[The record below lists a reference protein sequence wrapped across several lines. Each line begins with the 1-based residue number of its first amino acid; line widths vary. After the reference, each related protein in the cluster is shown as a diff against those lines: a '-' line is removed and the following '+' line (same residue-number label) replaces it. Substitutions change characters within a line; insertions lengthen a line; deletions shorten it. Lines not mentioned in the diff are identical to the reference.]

1 MVRKFIQ
8 NNKSKIA
15 IIISI
20 LIHSA
25 VLFST
30 KSDKYLGKTNT
41 PIEFTEIKV
50 INGPGESISKNKSSQ
65 DIKKQSNTIEQ
76 NKGKKSDTKNSTNVI
91 SNISIKSKENKSKIQ
106 QIKEKKKNKKQQNND
121 LSSSKNASIL
131 GNKSKE
137 LEDEALKGKLKGKGK
152 KTIIC
157 RKCIEPIY
165 SQKSIRK
172 GLEGITIIKV
182 TIDKNGLVISAKVID
197 SSGHKDIDD
206 ASISAAMKSIFRPIS
221 EPSTITIKY
230 EHKIK

>member
-1 MVRKFIQ
+1 MARKFIQ
-8 NNKSKIA
+8 QNKSKIA

-20 LIHSA
+20 LIHSV

-30 KSDKYLGKTNT
+30 KSNKYLGKTNT

-50 INGPGESISKNKSSQ
+50 INGAGESINKNRSSHV
-65 DIKKQSNTIEQ
+65 IKKQSDTTEQ
-76 NKGKKSDTKNSTNVI
+76 NKSNKSNTKNSTNVI
-91 SNISIKSKENKSKIQ
+91 SSISIKSKENKRKIQ
-106 QIKEKKKNKKQQNND
+106 PNKEKKKNKQQHNNQV
-121 LSSSKNASIL
+121 SSSKNASIL

-137 LEDEALKGKLKGKGK
+137 VLDEGLKGKLKGKGK

-172 GLEGITIIKV
+172 GLEGITIIRV

-206 ASISAAMKSIFRPIS
+206 ASILAAMKSTFRPIS
-221 EPSTITIKY
+221 EASIITIKY

>member
-1 MVRKFIQ
+1 VARKFIQ

-20 LIHSA
+20 FIHSV

-30 KSDKYLGKTNT
+30 KLDKYLGNTNT

-50 INGPGESISKNKSSQ
+50 INGSGESIEKNKSSQ
-65 DIKKQSNTIEQ
+65 VLKKQSDSIEQ
-76 NKGKKSDTKNSTNVI
+76 TKSKKSNTKISTNVVSSI
-91 SNISIKSKENKSKIQ
+91 IIKSSENKSKIQ
-106 QIKEKKKNKKQQNND
+106 NIKDKKKNKKQLITD
-121 LSSSKNASIL
+121 LSSSKNPSIL
-131 GNKSKE
+131 GNQSTE
-137 LEDEALKGKLKGKGK
+137 VVDEALKGKLKGNGK

-206 ASISAAMKSIFRPIS
+206 ASILAAMKSTFRPVS
-221 EPSTITIKY
+221 EESTITIKY

>member
-1 MVRKFIQ
+1 MARKFIL

-20 LIHSA
+20 LIHS
-25 VLFST
+25 VILFST

-137 LEDEALKGKLKGKGK
+137 LEDEALKGKLKGKGM

-172 GLEGITIIKV
+172 GLEGITIIRV

-206 ASISAAMKSIFRPIS
+206 ASISAAMKSTFRPIS
-221 EPSTITIKY
+221 EASTITIKY
-230 EHKIK
+230 KHKIK

>member
-1 MVRKFIQ
+1 MLPRCIPRSS
-8 NNKSKIA
+8 NNIA
-15 IIISI
+15 SPFLHGMSNSFEVGSTSI
-20 LIHSA
+20 L
-25 VLFST
+25 F
-30 KSDKYLGKTNT
+30 D
-41 PIEFTEIKV
+41 
-50 INGPGESISKNKSSQ
+50 ISKNS
-65 DIKKQSNTIEQ
+65 
-76 NKGKKSDTKNSTNVI
+76 
-91 SNISIKSKENKSKIQ
+91 
-106 QIKEKKKNKKQQNND
+106 
-121 LSSSKNASIL
+121 SIL

-206 ASISAAMKSIFRPIS
+206 ASISAAMKSIFLPIS
-221 EPSTITIKY
+221 EASTITIKY

>member
-1 MVRKFIQ
+1 LARNFIQ
-8 NNKSKIA
+8 NNKSIIA
-15 IIISI
+15 FIISI
-20 LIHSA
+20 LIHSV

-50 INGPGESISKNKSSQ
+50 KNGPGESINKNKSSQ
-65 DIKKQSNTIEQ
+65 VIKKQSDPIEQ
-76 NKGKKSDTKNSTNVI
+76 NKIKKGNTKNSTNVI
-91 SNISIKSKENKSKIQ
+91 SNISINSKENKSKIQ
-106 QIKEKKKNKKQQNND
+106 KIKEKKKNKKKQGKE

-137 LEDEALKGKLKGKGK
+137 VVAEALKGKLKGKGR

-157 RKCIEPIY
+157 KKCIEPIY

-172 GLEGITIIKV
+172 GLEGITIMKV
-182 TIDKNGLVISAKVID
+182 IIDKNGFVISAKVID
-197 SSGHKDIDD
+197 SSGHKDIDE
-206 ASISAAMKSIFRPIS
+206 ASILAAMKSTFRPVS
-221 EPSTITIKY
+221 EESTITIKY

>member
-1 MVRKFIQ
+1 MARKFIQ

-20 LIHSA
+20 LIHSV

-30 KSDKYLGKTNT
+30 KLDKYLGETNT

-50 INGPGESISKNKSSQ
+50 INGSGESIEKNKSSQ
-65 DIKKQSNTIEQ
+65 VLKKQSDSIEQ
-76 NKGKKSDTKNSTNVI
+76 TKSKKSNTKNSTNVV
-91 SNISIKSKENKSKIQ
+91 SSISIKSNENKSKIQ
-106 QIKEKKKNKKQQNND
+106 NIKDKKKNKKQLSKD

-131 GNKSKE
+131 GNQSKE
-137 LEDEALKGKLKGKGK
+137 VVDEALKGKLKGKGK

-206 ASISAAMKSIFRPIS
+206 ASILAAMKSTFRPIS
-221 EPSTITIKY
+221 EATTITIKY
-230 EHKIK
+230 EHLIK